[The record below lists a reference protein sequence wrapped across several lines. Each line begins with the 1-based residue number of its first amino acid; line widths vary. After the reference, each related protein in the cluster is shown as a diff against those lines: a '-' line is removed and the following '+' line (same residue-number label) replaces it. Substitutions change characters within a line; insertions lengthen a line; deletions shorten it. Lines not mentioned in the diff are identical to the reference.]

1 MQVPAHPSPAGPRG
15 SMSPIRQEIRSLV
28 RLAGPVMITQL
39 GTMLLGVVD
48 TLMLGHVG
56 VRELAAAALGNLW
69 IFATLLFGMGV
80 VLGMD
85 PIVSQAHG
93 AGDGHR
99 VGLTLQHGIVI
110 ALGVSLPLAVLWALT
125 SPVLLLAGQEE
136 TLARQAQIYTWV
148 QIPGIPF
155 FMVYTALRQYLQGR
169 TIVTPAM
176 WSILIANLFNVFFN
190 WVLIFG
196 HLGFPALGLL
206 GAGIATTVTRVL
218 LLIGLVAWVRGFRL
232 HLGAWGPW
240 TRASFHLPSLRQVLA
255 IGLPL
260 GCQLFLEVWAFSIS
274 TLMAG
279 RLGEAQLAGH
289 SIVLNLASL
298 SFMAPLG
305 ISIGASTRV
314 GNLIGA
320 GQDSAVSRACWVAF
334 AMGAGVMTLFAA
346 VFVLGRHW
354 LPALY
359 TTDPTVIEICAWIL
373 PIAALFQVFDGTQV
387 VGGGLLRGM
396 GRTRAAAV
404 FNGIGYY
411 VLALPLAWWLT
422 FRLGTG
428 LVGIWW
434 GLCLGLAT
442 IATLLVLWV
451 WRCGAA
457 LRPLER

>member
-1 MQVPAHPSPAGPRG
+1 
-15 SMSPIRQEIRSLV
+15 MSPIRQEIRSLV

-136 TLARQAQIYTWV
+136 TLARQAQTYTWV

-176 WSILIANLFNVFFN
+176 WSILIANLFNLFFN

-232 HLGAWGPW
+232 HLGAWVPW
-240 TRASFHLPSLRQVLA
+240 TRASFHLPSLRHLLA

-260 GCQLFLEVWAFSIS
+260 GCQLFLEIWAFSTS

-289 SIVLNLASL
+289 AIVLNLASL

-305 ISIGASTRV
+305 IAIGASTRV

-320 GQDSAVSRACWVAF
+320 GHGSAVSRACWVAF

-346 VFVLGRHW
+346 AFVLGRHW

-359 TTDPTVIEICAWIL
+359 TTDTAVIEICA
-373 PIAALFQVFDGTQV
+373 
-387 VGGGLLRGM
+387 
-396 GRTRAAAV
+396 
-404 FNGIGYY
+404 
-411 VLALPLAWWLT
+411 
-422 FRLGTG
+422 
-428 LVGIWW
+428 
-434 GLCLGLAT
+434 
-442 IATLLVLWV
+442 
-451 WRCGAA
+451 
-457 LRPLER
+457 